1 MNKTRLLGQED
12 FPQFFNQ
19 HLLMVNKL
27 LDTIVLV
34 LFILDKHI
42 SNKLI
47 EWNIQCG
54 YMTVYLVVI
63 QHLY

>member
-12 FPQFFNQ
+12 FPQFINQ
-19 HLLMVNKL
+19 YLLMVNEL

-34 LFILDKHI
+34 LFLLDKEI

-63 QHLY
+63 